1 MRGAVSAGHPLTAEA
16 AASVL
21 SQGGNA
27 FDAILA
33 AGFATLITEPVL
45 SGLGGGGFLLASTR
59 KRRNEVI
66 YDFFVDVPG
75 KGRDKVESPNLFPV
89 EIHFPSTTQVFHI
102 GEGSVAVPG
111 VLQGFREIHQDLCSL
126 GLDRII
132 EPAITYLEQ
141 GVELTPLQAGL
152 LKTLNPILSY
162 TDYGREIF
170 NPEQKRIYNPLLK
183 EFLLALSWD
192 AWFEKLYNAVKEFER
207 SSERTGGV
215 LTLRDVMEYKTV
227 RRKPL
232 LIPYRGK
239 YILTNSP
246 PSFGGS
252 LLMVAFD
259 YLSTINLRGMSGI
272 EKILSRV
279 SAMERMQRSKSLAGG
294 TTHISVIDEEGN
306 AASMT
311 LSNGSNSGCFLGD
324 TGIMLNNM
332 MGEDDLHPQG
342 FYTMPCGERVP
353 SMMSP
358 TIIKEGDEILYVL
371 GSGGSKRIRTAMM
384 QVIMNLL
391 DEEMNIRDAVESP
404 RMHLD
409 DEGVLQVE
417 PGYDDDLIRPLR
429 EYYNVNIWKEKD
441 MYFGGVHI
449 VTGDLRGW
457 GDSRR
462 GGVFREAE

>member
-1 MRGAVSAGHPLTAEA
+1 M
-16 AASVL
+16 
-21 SQGGNA
+21 
-27 FDAILA
+27 
-33 AGFATLITEPVL
+33 
-45 SGLGGGGFLLASTR
+45 
-59 KRRNEVI
+59 
-66 YDFFVDVPG
+66 
-75 KGRDKVESPNLFPV
+75 
-89 EIHFPSTTQVFHI
+89 
-102 GEGSVAVPG
+102 PG
-111 VLQGFREIHQDLCSL
+111 VLQGFRDIHRDLCSL

-132 EPAITYLEQ
+132 APAIGYLER

-152 LKTLNPILSY
+152 LKTLTPILTY
-162 TDYGREIF
+162 TEYGKEIF

-192 AWFEKLYNAVKEFER
+192 AWFEKLYKAVEEFEH
-207 SSERTGGV
+207 SSEKTGGV
-215 LTLRDVMEYKTV
+215 LTLKDVMEYRTA
-227 RRKPL
+227 RREPL
-232 LIPYRGK
+232 LIPYRGRT
-239 YILTNSP
+239 ILANPP

-252 LLMVAFD
+252 LLKVAFD
-259 YLSTINLRGMSGI
+259 YLSTVNLRGMSGT

-294 TTHISVIDEEGN
+294 TTHISVIDEDGN

-311 LSNGSNSGCFLGD
+311 ISNGSNSGCFLGD

-342 FYTMPCGERVP
+342 FYKMPCGERVP

-358 TIIKEGDEILYVL
+358 TIIKEGDEVLYVL

-384 QVIMNLL
+384 QVIVNLI
-391 DEEMNIRDAVESP
+391 DEGMNIHDAVEFP

-417 PGYDDDLIRPLR
+417 PGYSDDLLRPLG